1 MKTLYTLFILTLVV
15 LSTNVQADVRKKYI
29 AKYKATAIEEMKKTG
44 IPASI
49 SLAQGILESGN
60 GMSELAVYANNHFG
74 IKCHEWKG
82 ASYNMD
88 DDAKDECFRK
98 YKNADESWKDHSE
111 FLTGRPRYAALF
123 KLKKDDYKGWA
134 KGLKAAGYATNP
146 KYAELLIKIIEE
158 EELYKYDTGKHIAA
172 DSQKETELEQESNVV
187 AEGFSSRVEMRNG
200 TKCIV
205 VQEGDTYEQI
215 ASHFKVE
222 KSKLLKYN
230 ESSAADLKA
239 NDVVYLNYKK
249 TKIYSGSEYHVVQ
262 TGETLYS
269 LSQKYGIK
277 VKNLAKLN
285 YFKITDSIVKGEKIY
300 LTTKAKLY

>member
-134 KGLKAAGYATNP
+134 KGLKAAGYANNP

-158 EELYKYDTGKHIAA
+158 EE
-172 DSQKETELEQESNVV
+172 
-187 AEGFSSRVEMRNG
+187 
-200 TKCIV
+200 
-205 VQEGDTYEQI
+205 
-215 ASHFKVE
+215 
-222 KSKLLKYN
+222 
-230 ESSAADLKA
+230 
-239 NDVVYLNYKK
+239 
-249 TKIYSGSEYHVVQ
+249 
-262 TGETLYS
+262 
-269 LSQKYGIK
+269 
-277 VKNLAKLN
+277 
-285 YFKITDSIVKGEKIY
+285 
-300 LTTKAKLY
+300 